1 MAKSLSTAD
10 EIESWAH
17 VRAAWAVVVVAAVD
31 KAPLLAEAAA
41 AAMAGSAYLRST
53 LDLPSAGVQATV
65 AMSCLIA
72 PSRQAYAN

>member
-1 MAKSLSTAD
+1 
-10 EIESWAH
+10 
-17 VRAAWAVVVVAAVD
+17 VVVAAVD
-31 KAPLLAEAAA
+31 KALLLAEAAE

-53 LDLPSAGVQATV
+53 LDPSAGVQATV